1 MLRIQ
6 TSDDPKGNA
15 GAYINSLLA
24 THASQPVLLMLAGG
38 SSLGVVSL
46 IDVDLLTDQVTVTVT
61 DDRYTDDIEANNFA
75 ALQATSFYNSLIEA
89 GAYCIDTQI
98 FSGEHHKEHS
108 ERFAK
113 NLKEW
118 KRDFPHGKIIALFG
132 VGKDG
137 HIAGIIPN
145 VVSNVEFDSKF
156 NNPDILAT
164 DLIAQSDLHTER
176 TTVTFPFMKS
186 VDFPLVY
193 IVGVEKAEALSL
205 TVAKEGSMYTTPAR
219 ILNEMKEPLIFTDI
233 SVEKA

>member
-24 THASQPVLLMLAGG
+24 THAGQPTLLMLAGG
-38 SSLGVVSL
+38 SSLDVVSL
-46 IDVDLLTDQVTVTVT
+46 IDADLLTDQVTVTVT
-61 DDRYTDDIEANNFA
+61 DDRYTDDIEENNFS
-75 ALQATSFYNSLIEA
+75 ALQATPFYNSLIEA

-98 FSGEHHKEHS
+98 FSGENHEEHAQ
-108 ERFAK
+108 RFAK

-118 KRDFPHGKIIALFG
+118 KMDFPHGKIIALFG

-145 VVSNVEFDSKF
+145 VVSDVEFDNKF
-156 NNPDILAT
+156 NNADILAT
-164 DLIAQSDLHTER
+164 DVIAQGDTHTER

-186 VDFPLVY
+186 IDFPLVY
-193 IVGVEKAEALSL
+193 IVGAEKAEALAL
-205 TVAKEGSMYTTPAR
+205 TVSKDGSLYKTPAR
-219 ILNEMKEPLIFTDI
+219 ILNEMKEPIIFTDI